1 MPWRKPLRWS
11 FATALTL
18 LLLGLLWPI
27 RCYHYD
33 PPLPFSGKTWY
44 NPFDSDTLVWSRAN
58 FHIHSRTW
66 SGLTE
71 GQNTP
76 PTIDSAYRSLG
87 YAYYAISDYQQ
98 VNPASPILLY
108 EHGWGL
114 RKFHQLVFAPRRV
127 LWWDF
132 PWPFTRD
139 IYQSILAH
147 LYPTAPLIAIAHPFF
162 HPYQTCPDEMFR
174 YLGGYH
180 AIEVLNRYGDSIREW
195 DSALSAGHYAS
206 LLANDNVHDVHN
218 PHQITTRW
226 TEIAL
231 PPQTSAEEVIQAI
244 LEGKTVGYK
253 NIYAVP
259 IAARDYPLL
268 GKVKVVED
276 TLFVVVSEKVDS
288 LRVIGQGGRVRA
300 VFPETDRLA
309 YPITEEDTYLRVEMY
324 APRVVAY
331 TSPLCRGEGPTRRPL
346 PRENPVL
353 TWLWR
358 AALLMGAGG
367 GWMYFALRHLR
378 KSRSLHLR

>member
-18 LLLGLLWPI
+18 LFLGLLWPI
-27 RCYHYD
+27 RCYHYE
-33 PPLPFSGKTWY
+33 PPHPFSGETWY
-44 NPFDSDTLVWSRAN
+44 NPFDGDTLAWSRAN

-66 SGLTE
+66 AGLTE
-71 GQNTP
+71 GKNTP

-98 VNPASPILLY
+98 VNPASPIPLY

-114 RKFHQLVFAPRRV
+114 RKFHQLVFAPRNI

-147 LYPTAPLIAIAHPFF
+147 LYHTAPLIAIAHPFF
-162 HPYQTCPDEMFR
+162 HPYHTCPGDMLR

-180 AIEVLNRYGDSIREW
+180 AIEVLNRYGDSISEW

-218 PHQITTRW
+218 PHQINTRW
-226 TEIAL
+226 TEIAI
-231 PPQTSAEEVIQAI
+231 PPQASADEVIQAI
-244 LEGKTVGYK
+244 LRGKTVGYK
-253 NIYAVP
+253 NVYAVP

-268 GKVKVVED
+268 RKVKIVGD
-276 TLFVVVSEKVDS
+276 TLFVVVSERVDS
-288 LRVIGQGGRVRA
+288 LRVIGQGGVVRA
-300 VFPETDRLA
+300 VFFSTDSLVYRIA
-309 YPITEEDTYLRVEMY
+309 SEDGYLRVEMY
-324 APRVVAY
+324 TPRVVAY
-331 TSPLCRGEGPTRRPL
+331 TSPLCRGEGPVRRLL
-346 PRENPVL
+346 PRESQVL

-358 AALLMGAGG
+358 GALLIAV
-367 GWMYFALRHLR
+367 GWGWAYFLLRRPR
-378 KSRSLHLR
+378 KGQTIRLK